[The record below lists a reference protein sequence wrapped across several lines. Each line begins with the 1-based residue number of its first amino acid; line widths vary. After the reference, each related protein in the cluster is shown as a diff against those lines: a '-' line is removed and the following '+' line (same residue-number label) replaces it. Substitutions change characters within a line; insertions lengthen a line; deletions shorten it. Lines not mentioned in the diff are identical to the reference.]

1 MMDTFQKQ
9 LEAVINEY
17 EEALSR
23 SRSPGASDV
32 LSTTEAKNLQTRC
45 IAAIERISGRD
56 SAYYRQL
63 NDEYIR
69 KKIYVHSHL
78 PRQIGVVKALL
89 SDIQNGYL
97 RSLEEIIHGDLFS
110 DFLEMASHLVGSG
123 YKDAAAVLAGST
135 LEVHVR
141 KLCDKHGVTTT
152 STGKPKSA
160 ETLNM
165 DLVKAGAYTKLDQKN
180 LTAWFGL
187 RNDAAHGK
195 YNEYTQDQVRLL
207 IDSIRDFISRHPA

>member
-1 MMDTFQKQ
+1 MDTFQKQ
-9 LEAVINEY
+9 LESVINEY

-23 SRSPGASDV
+23 SRSPGVADV
-32 LSTTEAKNLQTRC
+32 LSATEAKNLQTRC

-63 NDEYIR
+63 TDEYIR

-78 PRQIGVVKALL
+78 PRQIGVAKALL

-97 RSLEEIIHGDLFS
+97 RALEEIIHGDLFS
-110 DFLEMASHLVGSG
+110 DFLEMAGHLVEKG

-141 KLCDKHGVTTT
+141 NLCDKHGVATT
-152 STGKPKSA
+152 SAGKPKNA

-165 DLVKAGAYTKLDQKN
+165 DLVKAGTHTKLDQKN

-187 RNDAAHGK
+187 RNNAAHGK